1 MVWVRR
7 EDRQLKEH
15 DLYLGLRSSFDV
27 LDLLDAWDDRAYAMN
42 ISMATES
49 RIDKV
54 QAVVSI

>member
-1 MVWVRR
+1 VRR